1 MEKLEKKYHILVV
14 DDDTK
19 LRTLLAKFLDTNNFF
34 VTAAKDTTEARE
46 QMNNFVFD
54 LIVLDVMMPDETGIE
69 FAKKLR
75 ANSIEIP
82 IIMLTAL
89 GEIED
94 KIEGLESGADD
105 YLPKPFNPKEL
116 LLRIKSIIK
125 RTQHLKAIEK
135 LCKFGEFDF
144 DVDNL
149 KLKKNNDSVHLT
161 DTEAM
166 ILKTFCQNQN
176 QVLSRE
182 DIAELS
188 GGIDER
194 SVDVQITRLRKKIE
208 NNPRNPEYLQTVRGK
223 GYILKS

>member
-1 MEKLEKKYHILVV
+1 MEKLEKKHHILVV

-19 LRTLLAKFLDTNNFF
+19 LRSLLAKFLDTNNFF

-46 QMNNFVFD
+46 QMKNFAFD
-54 LIVLDVMMPDETGIE
+54 LIVLDVMMPDETGTE

-75 ANSIEIP
+75 ASNIDLP

-116 LLRIKSIIK
+116 LLRIKSIIR
-125 RTQHLKAIEK
+125 RTQKLKAIEK

-144 DVDNL
+144 NIDNL
-149 KLKKNNDSVHLT
+149 KLEKNKQSIHLT
-161 DTEAM
+161 DTEAT

-176 QVLSRE
+176 QILSRE

-188 GGIDER
+188 SGIDER

-208 NNPRNPEYLQTVRGK
+208 AKPKNPEYLQTVRGK